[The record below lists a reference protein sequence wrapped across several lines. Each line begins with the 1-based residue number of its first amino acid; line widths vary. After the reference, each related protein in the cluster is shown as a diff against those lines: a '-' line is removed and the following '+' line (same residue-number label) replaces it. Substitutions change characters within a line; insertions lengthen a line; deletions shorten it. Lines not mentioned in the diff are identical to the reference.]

1 MKNWVSFIL
10 KCVKGITSCVVAPAL
25 MVTQG
30 NAEQS
35 TCWCLKWDTWPF
47 LSPHWSTK
55 SFTPCGR
62 WPLLAEP
69 GAAQDFFLLKKSF
82 SFPLLPSACWL
93 VGVIVG
99 LYLTVW
105 STLLWFGA
113 KWMNLILN
121 WCHRKCP
128 FCSEWKLMFR
138 PLLCIIDQF
147 KSWKVLIDA
156 VLQAFQSEVTE
167 NGMIGRR
174 MVCCRKSWEAP
185 PPLQTSQMK
194 RASPHPILFLFCVN
208 LKRCAVSSVPSPCFC
223 GRLFWTDITGDDIIR
238 KQEFCCVQTHVS
250 CLIWLPQLWSM
261 SVGLCIREPRKC
273 APLPV
278 CAENATGIMR
288 GVQTS
293 SSGKNSNRKGSE
305 NSGFP

>member
-1 MKNWVSFIL
+1 MCERRNIL
-10 KCVKGITSCVVAPAL
+10 CGCTCTDGHTGERRAVDLLVFEVRHLTFPVATLKHEVFLPLRQMATPRWAWCCPRFLPVK
-25 MVTQG
+25 
-30 NAEQS
+30 
-35 TCWCLKWDTWPF
+35 K
-47 LSPHWSTK
+47 
-55 SFTPCGR
+55 R
-62 WPLLAEP
+62 
-69 GAAQDFFLLKKSF
+69 SF

-113 KWMNLILN
+113 KWINLILN

-128 FCSEWKLMFR
+128 FCSEWKLTFR

-147 KSWKVLIDA
+147 ESWKVLIDA

-167 NGMIGRR
+167 NGMIGRW

-194 RASPHPILFLFCVN
+194 RASPRPILFLFCVN

-261 SVGLCIREPRKC
+261 SVGLCICEPRKC

-288 GVQTS
+288 GIQTS
-293 SSGKNSNRKGSE
+293 SSGKNNNRRGSE